1 MLLLKECN
9 WCQCPL
15 YRVGRF
21 LDFFDNWWFRVFEK
35 QSESDNYRF
44 WVVDKKIRIRERCVL
59 VVSKASKNG
68 ERFTKNNCKI
78 AGDFLGF
85 RWLFQEYWGPWL
97 ISELGIWLF
106 DEHDYMSKLE
116 IWLFRPVTINP
127 KNRPATQKGFG
138 SDSDNRPTLIHY
150 TSKFLP
156 KYRFMAHWK
165 NLVWKKFHS
174 LQHSRVWTRIRLQIE
189 NPRASKS

>member
-1 MLLLKECN
+1 M
-9 WCQCPL
+9 
-15 YRVGRF
+15 V
-21 LDFFDNWWFRVFEK
+21 
-35 QSESDNYRF
+35 
-44 WVVDKKIRIRERCVL
+44 
-59 VVSKASKNG
+59 
-68 ERFTKNNCKI
+68 RFTKNNCKI

-85 RWLFQEYWGPWL
+85 RWLFQETWGPWL

-116 IWLFRPVTINP
+116 IWLFRPVTVNP

-138 SDSDNRPTLIHY
+138 SASDNRPRLVHY
-150 TSKFLP
+150 TSKSIFLP
-156 KYRFMAHWK
+156 KYRFIAHCK

-189 NPRASKS
+189 PSCVQKLACWMLTRWKIHQKKSRQHVQKISISILKYRLKFCEFGKSKDSVWASWRQLWQIWN

>member
-1 MLLLKECN
+1 LF
-9 WCQCPL
+9 Q
-15 YRVGRF
+15 
-21 LDFFDNWWFRVFEK
+21 
-35 QSESDNYRF
+35 
-44 WVVDKKIRIRERCVL
+44 
-59 VVSKASKNG
+59 KAQRMV
-68 ERFTKNNCKI
+68 RFTKYNCKI

-85 RWLFQEYWGPWL
+85 RWLFQETWVPGL

-106 DEHDYMSKLE
+106 DEHDYMWKLE

-138 SDSDNRPTLIHY
+138 SDSDNRPTLVHY

-156 KYRFMAHWK
+156 KYRFMAHCK

-174 LQHSRVWTRIRLQIE
+174 LQHSRVWTRICLQIE
-189 NPRASKS
+189 PSCVQKLACWMLTSWKIHQKKSRQHVQKNSISILKYTLKFWEFWEIKRFGVSQSFLWRKFAKRWH

>member
-1 MLLLKECN
+1 M
-9 WCQCPL
+9 
-15 YRVGRF
+15 GRF

-127 KNRPATQKGFG
+127 KNCPLLPRRGLVQI
-138 SDSDNRPTLIHY
+138 LI
-150 TSKFLP
+150 T
-156 KYRFMAHWK
+156 A
-165 NLVWKKFHS
+165 
-174 LQHSRVWTRIRLQIE
+174 QHSSIIHLNFCQSIGSWHTEKIWSERSFIAFSILESGEEFVC
-189 NPRASKS
+189 K